1 MAVSAPEIA
10 AKRKLKKHERVR
22 EKRKHEKILMVIIN
36 QRKRE

>member
-22 EKRKHEKILMVIIN
+22 EKRKHEKDIN
-36 QRKRE
+36 GYYKPKKRE